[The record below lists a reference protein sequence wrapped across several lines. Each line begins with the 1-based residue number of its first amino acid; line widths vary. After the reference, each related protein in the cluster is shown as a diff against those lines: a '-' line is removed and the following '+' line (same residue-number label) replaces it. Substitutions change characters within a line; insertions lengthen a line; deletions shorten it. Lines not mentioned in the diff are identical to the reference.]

1 MKENFE
7 IRYDFIAE
15 DGSRHQ
21 DMDSVRIANDRYWE
35 YMNPKKIN
43 KIGANELDL
52 KIMLRRQF
60 KEKFEL
66 ATYEITMM
74 NIDFKEWDRYCILLM
89 DALKSGVVSKQD
101 IVAFARNLRSASV
114 MTITIPEHEEYLRSI
129 KVLDLLIDT
138 INREQGQSRR

>member
-1 MKENFE
+1 MKEKFE
-7 IRYDFIAE
+7 SYDFIAK

-21 DMDSVRIANDRYWE
+21 DMDSVRAANKNYWE

-52 KIMLRRQF
+52 KAMLRTQF

-66 ATYEITMM
+66 ATYEMAMM
-74 NIDFKEWDRYCILLM
+74 NIDFKKWDSYCILLM
-89 DALKSGVVSKQD
+89 EAIKSGVVSKQA
-101 IVAFARNLRSASV
+101 VVSFACNLRNALV

-138 INREQGQSRR
+138 INRDQGQARR

>member
-1 MKENFE
+1 MKEKFE
-7 IRYDFIAE
+7 SYDFIAK

-21 DMDSVRIANDRYWE
+21 DMDSVRAANKNYWE

-52 KIMLRRQF
+52 KAMLRTQF

-66 ATYEITMM
+66 ATYEMTMM
-74 NIDFKEWDRYCILLM
+74 NIDFKKWDSYCILLM
-89 DALKSGVVSKQD
+89 EAIKSGVVSKQA
-101 IVAFARNLRSASV
+101 IVSFARNLRNALV

-138 INREQGQSRR
+138 INRDQGQARR

>member
-7 IRYDFIAE
+7 IRYDFIAK

-21 DMDSVRIANDRYWE
+21 DMDSVRIANENYWE

-43 KIGANELDL
+43 KIGADELDL
-52 KIMLRRQF
+52 KTMLRRQF

-74 NIDFKEWDRYCILLM
+74 NIDFKEWDRYYILLM
-89 DALKSGVVSKQD
+89 DALKSGVVSPQE

-114 MTITIPEHEEYLRSI
+114 ITITIHEHEEYLKNQ
-129 KVLDLLIDT
+129 KVLNGIIDK
-138 INREQGQSRR
+138 INLEQGQARR